1 MKREQFIEL
10 PRIRDRKGVLSFIEA
25 GNHIPFPIASVCWKY
40 GSQYDDSD
48 IHKAQDEV
56 IVALSG
62 SFTLLLDNGKD
73 GRSHT
78 LNDPA
83 QALCIPAIM
92 SYRLE
97 GFSAGSTYLVISSA
111 SSPAGLSVCG
121 ETDRNQL
128 KTFSVEDCVLIK
140 FPLIQNRAENIAFD
154 IKRIFYIYDIPPG
167 QTRGMHA
174 HKYCHEVLVA
184 TNGSFRVELDDGTT
198 KKNVVLDRPDYGLY
212 IPPGIWATETE
223 YSSGTV
229 CLVLASDVYDAENYI
244 HTYSE
249 FKKYRQHEN

>member
-10 PRIRDRKGVLSFIEA
+10 PGVTDQRGSLSFIQA
-25 GNHIPFPIASVCWKY
+25 GNHIPFPLAFICWKH
-40 GSQYDDSD
+40 GSQHNESG
-48 IHKAQDEV
+48 IHKAQDKT

-62 SFTLLLDNGKD
+62 SFTILLNNGID
-73 GRSHT
+73 ERSYI
-78 LNDPA
+78 LNNPS
-83 QALCIPAIM
+83 QGLYIPALM

-97 GFSAGSTYLVISSA
+97 GFSPDSVYLVISSA
-111 SSPAGLSVCG
+111 SSLAGLSG
-121 ETDRNQL
+121 EAEKNQL
-128 KTFSVEDCVLIK
+128 KTFSVEDCTLIK
-140 FPLIQNRAENIAFD
+140 FPLVQNSAENIPFG
-154 IKRIFYIYDIPPG
+154 INRIFYIYDIPPG
-167 QTRGMHA
+167 QIRGMHA

-184 TNGSFRVELDDGTT
+184 TSGSFQVELDDGTN
-198 KKNVVLDRPDYGLY
+198 KKIVLLDRPDLGLY

-223 YSSGTV
+223 YSSGAV

>member
-10 PRIRDRKGVLSFIEA
+10 PRITDRRGTLSFIEA
-25 GNHIPFPIASVCWKY
+25 GNQIPFPIASVCWKY
-40 GSQYDDSD
+40 GSQYNDCD
-48 IHKAQDEV
+48 IYKARDKV

-62 SFTLLLDNGKD
+62 SFTFLLDNGKD
-73 GRSHT
+73 ERRCI
-78 LNDPA
+78 LNNPA
-83 QALCIPAIM
+83 QALYIPSIM
-92 SYRLE
+92 SCRLE
-97 GFSAGSTYLVISSA
+97 GFSANSIYLVISSA
-111 SSPAGLSVCG
+111 SSPAGLPG
-121 ETDRNQL
+121 ETEKNQL
-128 KTFSVEDCVLIK
+128 KTFSVEDCTLIK
-140 FPLIQNRAENIAFD
+140 FPLIQNSAENIPFD
-154 IKRIFYIYDIPPG
+154 IKRIFYIYDIPPK

-184 TNGSFRVELDDGTT
+184 TSGSFQVELDDGTS
-198 KKNVVLDRPDYGLY
+198 KKNIVLDRPDHGLY

-229 CLVLASDVYDAENYI
+229 CLALASDVYDAENYI

>member
-1 MKREQFIEL
+1 MEREQFIEL
-10 PRIRDRKGVLSFIEA
+10 PGVTDQRGSLSFIQA
-25 GNHIPFPIASVCWKY
+25 GDHIPFPIMSICWKY
-40 GSQYDDSD
+40 GSQHSDSD
-48 IHKAQDEV
+48 IHKAQDKI

-62 SFTLLLDNGKD
+62 KFTILLDNGND
-73 GRSHT
+73 ERSYI
-78 LNDPA
+78 LNNPS
-83 QALCIPAIM
+83 QGLYIPALV
-92 SYRLE
+92 SCRFE
-97 GFSAGSTYLVISSA
+97 GFSPDSVYLVISSV
-111 SSPAGLSVCG
+111 SSPAGLSG
-121 ETDRNQL
+121 ETENNHL
-128 KTFSVEDCVLIK
+128 KTFSVEDCTVVKL
-140 FPLIQNRAENIAFD
+140 PLAQNRAED
-154 IKRIFYIYDIPPG
+154 ISFSINRIFYIYNIPPG

-223 YSSGTV
+223 YSSGAV